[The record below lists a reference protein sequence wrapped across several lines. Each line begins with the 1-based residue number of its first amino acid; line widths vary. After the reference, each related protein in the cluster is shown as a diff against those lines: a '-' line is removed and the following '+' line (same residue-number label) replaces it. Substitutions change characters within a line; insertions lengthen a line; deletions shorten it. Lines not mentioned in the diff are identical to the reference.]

1 MRASVKRI
9 VAAGTVTMRHSADG
23 IPEVLLVHR
32 PRYDDWSL
40 PKGKLNNG
48 EYLPA
53 CATRETE
60 EETAVS
66 VRLGLPVAE
75 LTYPVGG
82 GTKTVSYW
90 QGNPAVSQ
98 PHEVGAEVDQIA
110 WLSVTQALRQ
120 LSYPDERELI
130 HRAVNLPPATPLLI
144 VRHAKALPRGD
155 WAKHKPDH
163 KRPLDAR
170 GHAQSESLVEL
181 LGAYGVSRLGSSAAT
196 RCHQTLKPLA
206 KTCDLS
212 VEKHESL
219 TEEVGLDPPTAV
231 TKLIKSLA
239 VQTAAGTATAVCGHR
254 PVLPTMLAALG
265 LPDQSFRTAEALV
278 VHLGAD
284 ATVHAVEMHS
294 SPL

>member
-1 MRASVKRI
+1 MGVSGKRI
-9 VAAGTVTMRHSADG
+9 VAAGTVTMRQGADG
-23 IPEVLLVHR
+23 LPEVLLVHR

-60 EETAVS
+60 EETAVG
-66 VRLGLPVAE
+66 VHLGLPVAQ

-90 QGNPAVSQ
+90 QGHPAISE
-98 PHEVGAEVDQIA
+98 PHRIGPEVDKIA
-110 WLSVTQALRQ
+110 WLSATQALRQ

-130 HRAVNLPPATPLLI
+130 HRAVNLPRSTALII
-144 VRHAKALPRGD
+144 VRHAKALPRSD

-181 LGAYGVSRLGSSAAT
+181 LAAYGVTRLVSSSAT
-196 RCHQTLKPLA
+196 RCHQTFKPFSKASQLEI
-206 KTCDLS
+206 
-212 VEKHESL
+212 EKHEAL
-219 TEEVGLDPPTAV
+219 TEEVGIDNPKGVRKLLAAV
-231 TKLIKSLA
+231 ASE
-239 VQTAAGTATAVCGHR
+239 VAAGTVTAVCGHR
-254 PVLPTMLAALG
+254 PVLPTMLASLG
-265 LPDQSFRTAEALV
+265 LPERTFHTAEALV
-278 VHLGAD
+278 MHLGIDGA
-284 ATVHAVEMHS
+284 VHAAEMHT

>member
-1 MRASVKRI
+1 
-9 VAAGTVTMRHSADG
+9 MRHNADG

-60 EETAVS
+60 EETAVG
-66 VRLGLPVAE
+66 VHLRLPVAE

-90 QGNPAVSQ
+90 QGRPTVSQ
-98 PHEVGAEVDQIA
+98 PHEVGSEVDQIA

-144 VRHAKALPRGD
+144 VRHAKALPRSD

-181 LGAYGVSRLGSSAAT
+181 LDAYGVTRLVSSAAT
-196 RCHQTLKPLA
+196 RCHQTFKPFA
-206 KTCDLS
+206 KARELD
-212 VEKHESL
+212 VERHEAL
-219 TEEVGLDPPTAV
+219 TEEVGIDNPKGV
-231 TKLIKSLA
+231 SKLITTVA
-239 VQTAAGTATAVCGHR
+239 ADVAAGTATAICGHR
-254 PVLPTMLAALG
+254 PVLPTMLTALG
-265 LPDQSFRTAEALV
+265 LPQQAFRTAEALV

-284 ATVHAVEMHS
+284 GAVHAAEMHN